1 MTSRRAMWVILI
13 GMALLIGYVIYGSMA
28 RVEVTC
34 ELCVELNGRTE
45 CRRGAGADRSEA
57 IQAAQIS
64 ACGTLA
70 SGMDETIRC
79 QNLQPKT
86 LQCSS

>member
-1 MTSRRAMWVILI
+1 MSRRATWVILI
-13 GMALLIGYVIYGSMA
+13 AMALLIGYVVYGSMA

-34 ELCVELNGRTE
+34 QLCIEFNGRTE
-45 CRRGAGADRSEA
+45 CRRGAGADEA
-57 IQAAQIS
+57 EAKQAAQVS

-70 SGMDETIRC
+70 NGMDEVIRC
-79 QNLQPKT
+79 QNLRPAT